1 MEEFEGLALHLSR
14 TEGEG
19 VLWIHGYT
27 LDSTIW
33 SRLWEEL
40 PGWRHAGVD
49 LAGHGQSRGLRSDD
63 TLTSLARMVVRIAQ
77 HHELRHLVGLSFG
90 GMVALQAAIEAPG
103 TFASL
108 ALGSSAVA
116 GGPTDTDAA
125 TRNLQ
130 ISHLY
135 RERGAGR
142 WLGELWMH
150 SPSDIFKGATRHPA
164 LWNALAEVV
173 GRHRWSEL
181 ATNQMDQL
189 TQPSQLSRLPS
200 IVCPTL
206 LLVGEDDM
214 ATFKR
219 CAQLLWRA
227 LPECERIYV
236 PSAGHLGL
244 LEAPAAVAPS
254 LSAHW
259 RAARATHNRM
269 TPARGARG

>member
-1 MEEFEGLALHLSR
+1 MAQPTEEFEGLALYLSG

-33 SRLWEEL
+33 RRLWAEL

-49 LAGHGQSRGLRSDD
+49 LAGHGQSRSLRSDD
-63 TLTSLARMVVRIAQ
+63 TLTSLAGMVVRIAR
-77 HHELRHLVGLSFG
+77 HHHLRHLVGLSFG

-108 ALGSSAVA
+108 TLGSPAVA

-130 ISHLY
+130 LAHLY

-142 WLGELWMH
+142 WLAELWMR
-150 SPSDIFKGATRHPA
+150 SPPDIFKGAARHPTLWDA
-164 LWNALAEVV
+164 LVEVV
-173 GRHRWSEL
+173 GRHRWLEL

-189 TQPSQLSRLPS
+189 TGPSQLSRLTSITCPS
-200 IVCPTL
+200 LV
-206 LLVGEDDM
+206 LVGEDDM
-214 ATFKR
+214 AVFKR
-219 CAQLLWRA
+219 CAQLLRRA
-227 LPECERIYV
+227 LPECERVYV

-244 LEAPAAVAPS
+244 LEAPAEVAPS

-259 RAARATHNRM
+259 RRATAPAARQTIE
-269 TPARGARG
+269 